1 MHVLQIYKLYYYCI
15 KVRGCQSTNGLNKKK
30 WRVKSPINIL
40 RITIFI
46 AITLNQI
53 VYNDGILSFTFSYQ
67 YQRLVLVQV
76 HSQQIA
82 SLLNQTTPYPAIVL
96 KVIARSKT
104 MDLWIHVYIVYAHIV
119 QWCYWIYF
127 LKLHLSEIQSSREL

>member
-15 KVRGCQSTNGLNKKK
+15 KVRGCQSTNGLNKKSGELT
-30 WRVKSPINIL
+30 RMCFPINIL

-53 VYNDGILSFTFSYQ
+53 VLLSFTFSYQ
-67 YQRLVLVQV
+67 YQRLVLVHV

-82 SLLNQTTPYPAIVL
+82 SLLNQTTPYPAILL